1 MLHPKYIFMQSSPNP
16 SLYEQ
21 LGGDAAVNA
30 AVDVF
35 YRKVLVDDRV
45 SQFFDDV
52 DMDQQIAKQKAFL
65 TMVFGGPVAYTG
77 KDMRGGHAHLV
88 ARGLDDSHVNAVIEL
103 LGESLREVGAPEDL
117 IAKVAAVAESAR
129 ADVLNR

>member
-1 MLHPKYIFMQSSPNP
+1 MNSASTS

-21 LGGDAAVNA
+21 LGGEAAVDA

-35 YRKVLVDDRV
+35 YRKVLSDDRV
-45 SQFFDDV
+45 SAFFDDI

-65 TMVFGGPVAYTG
+65 TMVFGGPVAYSG
-77 KDMRGGHAHLV
+77 NDMRTGHAHLIE
-88 ARGLDDSHVNAVIEL
+88 RGLNDSHVNAVIEL
-103 LGESLREVGAPEDL
+103 LGESLREVGAPEHL
-117 IAKVAAVAESAR
+117 IAQVAGIAESAR

>member
-1 MLHPKYIFMQSSPNP
+1 MQSPP

-21 LGGDAAVNA
+21 IGGEAAVDA

-35 YRKVLVDDRV
+35 YRKVLSDDRI
-45 SQFFDDV
+45 SRFFDDV
-52 DMDQQIAKQKAFL
+52 DMDRQIAKQKGFL

-77 KDMRGGHAHLV
+77 KEMREGHAHLIK
-88 ARGLDDSHVNAVIEL
+88 RGLDGSHVNVVIEL
-103 LGESLREVGAPEDL
+103 LGESLREVGAPEHL
-117 IAKVAAVAESAR
+117 IAKVAGIAESAR